1 MLKDLNEVERRY
13 IKKSDAA
20 PRQLRHFSQ
29 LDNSLVRILKEG
41 EYATAC
47 DESQNEH
54 LIWVRNGR
62 LYRSQG
68 TEVT

>member
-1 MLKDLNEVERRY
+1 MVKDFNEVERRFA
-13 IKKSDAA
+13 KKGDVA

-29 LDNSLVRILKEG
+29 LDGSLTKILKEG

-68 TEVT
+68 TEVL